1 MTSWGSSPGHGWQ
14 LKKATSLMFPVQ
26 LAVGWASY
34 CLYKPW
40 GGASSVLQILEA
52 SRALSGLLPGYW
64 EPHFRKEHPKL
75 EEITTEQTPILEA
88 PMSFKNFSSGVPYY
102 TKNTA
107 RSRKIN
113 GRVCII
119 ANPEHVAAP
128 TSETPF

>member
-1 MTSWGSSPGHGWQ
+1 MTSWGNPPGHGWQ
-14 LKKATSLMFPVQ
+14 LKKATSLVFPVQ
-26 LAVGWASY
+26 LAVSWASY
-34 CLYKPW
+34 RLSKPW

-52 SRALSGLLPGYW
+52 SRALSGLLPGYR

-75 EEITTEQTPILEA
+75 EEIATEQTPILEA
-88 PMSFKNFSSGVPYY
+88 PMSFKNLSSEVPYY

-113 GRVCII
+113 GCVCII
-119 ANPEHVAAP
+119 TNPEHLAVV